1 MFGDISNFSDT
12 SDYLPLLNGILFTE
26 LTIIYLTLSRVI
38 NTKVL
43 IQWYKKYGIFAIAAD
58 VLIVMIGAILTRF
71 FYPFFFSSFNLL
83 LFILLGLIIQTLHD
97 VTFYYFFINI
107 PRGMN
112 KLLDIFKDYAS
123 EVKGKAILGN
133 NVMIIFSFLF
143 ASIMKTYSLNTN
155 LISLITTLYFYP
167 YTIYTN

>member
-26 LTIIYLTLSRVI
+26 VTIIFLTLTKVI

-43 IQWYKKYGIFAIAAD
+43 IQWYRKYGIFAIAAD

-71 FYPFFFSSFNLL
+71 FYPFFFSSFNLFF
-83 LFILLGLIIQTLHD
+83 FILLGIIIQCIHD
-97 VTFYYFFINI
+97 VTFYYLFVNI
-107 PRGMN
+107 PRGVN
-112 KLLDIFKDYAS
+112 KVFDTFKDYAS

-133 NVMIIFSFLF
+133 SAMIIFSFLF
-143 ASIMKTYSLNTN
+143 ASMMKVQSLNAN
-155 LISLITTLYFYP
+155 IISLVCNLYFYP
-167 YTIYTN
+167 YTLYIN